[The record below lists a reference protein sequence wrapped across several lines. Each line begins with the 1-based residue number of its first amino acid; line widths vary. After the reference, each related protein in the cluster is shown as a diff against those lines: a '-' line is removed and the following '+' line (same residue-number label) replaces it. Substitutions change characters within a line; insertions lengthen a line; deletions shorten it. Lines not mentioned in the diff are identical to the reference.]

1 MSKVKQNIEQVTK
14 LVNESVSSVFSKEDV
29 IKLLKRID
37 ETSTDEV
44 NDKIEVSREWL
55 IDKIESAR
63 DSAISDVDSLSLS
76 DVCDLDDIELTLE
89 GREIQIDTSSIY
101 FDAGEVTDTI
111 NNSFSDIIDEINNL

>member
-37 ETSTDEV
+37 ETDTNTNS
-44 NDKIEVSREWL
+44 DKIEVSREWL